1 MEKNEFINVLNKNG
15 FSATE
20 EQGIVMVHSYNSIK
34 EKSLDS
40 EIKKLAIKYDY
51 HGSYGYRISSN
62 TKNDSIADEKNN
74 AAIDSDPIKY
84 KKFDY
89 ISEEENSQMRL
100 IL

>member
-1 MEKNEFINVLNKNG
+1 MIIMAAMDN
-15 FSATE
+15 
-20 EQGIVMVHSYNSIK
+20 
-34 EKSLDS
+34 
-40 EIKKLAIKYDY
+40 
-51 HGSYGYRISSN
+51 RISSS
-62 TKNDSIADEKNN
+62 TKNDSIADDKNN

>member
-1 MEKNEFINVLNKNG
+1 MAPPMVQLYHNRNVNKN
-15 FSATE
+15 
-20 EQGIVMVHSYNSIK
+20 
-34 EKSLDS
+34 SLLF
-40 EIKKLAIKYDY
+40 KVDY
-51 HGSYGYRISSN
+51 TS
-62 TKNDSIADEKNN
+62 TKNDSIADDKNN